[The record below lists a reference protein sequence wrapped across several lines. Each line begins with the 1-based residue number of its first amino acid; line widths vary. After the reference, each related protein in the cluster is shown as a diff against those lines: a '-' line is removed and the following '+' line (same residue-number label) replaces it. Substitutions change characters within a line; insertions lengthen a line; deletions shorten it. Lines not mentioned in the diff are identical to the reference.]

1 MADDAPLPEEP
12 PLTADELDEDD
23 AWFDG
28 DDGDDDEA
36 WDDGEDDRDLDDEI
50 EHPFRERP
58 PIPTERALAL
68 LAEGELTIVGRM
80 PWSSNATFLVDL
92 DHDGLLAQGIYKP
105 HRGERPLWDFPS
117 GLYRRE
123 VAAFE
128 LSEFLG
134 WHLVPPTVERDGP
147 LGDGS
152 LQLFIPA
159 DFAQHYFTIRDAGA
173 HREPLEQLCAFDFV
187 SNNTDRKGG
196 HVLLDRESRIWA
208 IDNGLSFHTEFKLR
222 TVIWDF
228 GGDRLP
234 GPVLD
239 ALVRLLDLGLPAGV
253 ADRLD
258 VFERDAVL
266 ARARALVQDGRFP
279 VDHTGRRYPW
289 PLV

>member
-1 MADDAPLPEEP
+1 MAEEP
-12 PLTADELDEDD
+12 ADAVD
-23 AWFDG
+23 
-28 DDGDDDEA
+28 A
-36 WDDGEDDRDLDDEI
+36 WDDDDADWDDWDDDEDDRDVGDDEATG

-58 PIPTERALAL
+58 PIATERALAL
-68 LAEGELTIVGRM
+68 LHEGELDIVGRM

-92 DHDGLLAQGIYKP
+92 AHDGLLAQGIYKP

-128 LSEFLG
+128 LSEHLG
-134 WHLVPPTVERDGP
+134 WGLVPPTVERDGP

-152 LQLFIPA
+152 LQLFVPA

-173 HREPLEQLCAFDFV
+173 HREPLEQLCVFDIV
-187 SNNTDRKGG
+187 TNNTDRKGG
-196 HVLLDRESRIWA
+196 HVLLDREGRIWA
-208 IDNGLSFHTEFKLR
+208 IDNGLSFHAEFKLR

-228 GGDRLP
+228 GGERIPRPILDRLVQLLDDGLP
-234 GPVLD
+234 PAVAERLD
-239 ALVRLLDLGLPAGV
+239 A
-253 ADRLD
+253 
-258 VFERDAVL
+258 FERDAVL
-266 ARARALVQDGRFP
+266 ARARAVVKEGRFP